1 MISLRKSE
9 QRGHANHGWLDSYHT
24 FSFAGYHDPREMGFG
39 SLRVINEDRVQGGMG
54 FGTHPHRDMEII
66 SYVLG
71 GALEHKDS
79 MGTGSVIRPGDVQRM
94 SAGTGVFHS
103 EYNHSPSD
111 LVHFLQIWI
120 EPNQLGIRPS
130 YEQRS
135 YTAEEKRG
143 KLRLIASADGAHG
156 SVKIHQNA
164 WVYATM
170 LDGDDAVSYALPAGH
185 KAYVHVAR
193 GSVALNDQRLGA
205 GDGAKISDERELRL
219 SGGQGAEVLLFDLG

>member
-1 MISLRKSE
+1 
-9 QRGHANHGWLDSYHT
+9 
-24 FSFAGYHDPREMGFG
+24 MGFG

-193 GSVALNDQRLGA
+193 GSVALNDQRLGT